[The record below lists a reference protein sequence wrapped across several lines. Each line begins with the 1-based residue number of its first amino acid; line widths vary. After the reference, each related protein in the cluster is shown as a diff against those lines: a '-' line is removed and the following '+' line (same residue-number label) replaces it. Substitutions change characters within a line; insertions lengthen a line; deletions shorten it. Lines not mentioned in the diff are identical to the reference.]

1 MDLLQL
7 YSKCYLSIVGCNGR
21 RDVWLGDEEV
31 ENVEPLVGEL
41 GHAGVEGDQDR
52 LRQVHEPRVVNLRG

>member
-41 GHAGVEGDQDR
+41 GHAGVEGD
-52 LRQVHEPRVVNLRG
+52 